1 MSLLRPKRSE
11 NIVKLPNHTI
21 LYGLIL
27 SVVGVFVTL
36 GSATRLYELREFF
49 PLRLPDQVNEYILH
63 YMPFIIGTFITTAAA
78 LAGVIIGL
86 NWMFSGFGYMSRLK
100 AVVRVAGGYYR
111 PEEVSAGLKD
121 GKLLLCDHY
130 PSLLFLLIGRL
141 WANARYVSQISGEV
155 VRWNMRFIWKAVF
168 IGVAIHFIFK
178 IPEAI
183 PSQFVA
189 SGLFSGY
196 VIPSPAPFYFL
207 LLAVCAL
214 KLLIALSLIPLR
226 RPSASREMDS
236 MIVEGK
242 GHPALFFSILE
253 EGSKM
258 FAKSGAPN
266 NILRTPAVKAKD
278 GETVVGTLMES
289 FPEYVRT
296 NSKPSAYVCLATG
309 SIMVLFGFL
318 KILLMQYPTFSVGY
332 EDFFRIH
339 LLSLL
344 TEIVFFLCVVLVGK
358 GFLDHARAML
368 AIYRFR
374 SSLVYVEA
382 KGDFDKRDLP
392 ETKNAASP
400 EPIFNPLSTC
410 AFNVRYFSAEA
421 LSESVTPEGVRE
433 LVGLETSTRL
443 AKDVG
448 KLKFLPFQ
456 VKFVERYPSMWTTEE
471 HTIDQSEDR
480 SLLEAEIIVD
490 SNVAIS
496 SDSTIA

>member
-1 MSLLRPKRSE
+1 MSLFRPKRST

-86 NWMFSGFGYMSRLK
+86 NWIFSGFRYMSRLK
-100 AVVRVAGGYYR
+100 AIFRVAGGYYR

-121 GKLLLCDHY
+121 GKLQLCDHY

-189 SGLFSGY
+189 SGLLSGY

-207 LLAVCAL
+207 LMAVCAL

-242 GHPALFFSILE
+242 GHPALFFAVLE

-258 FAKSGAPN
+258 FSKEGSPN
-266 NILRTPAVKAKD
+266 TILRIRRSKRR
-278 GETVVGTLMES
+278 ME
-289 FPEYVRT
+289 
-296 NSKPSAYVCLATG
+296 K
-309 SIMVLFGFL
+309 
-318 KILLMQYPTFSVGY
+318 Q
-332 EDFFRIH
+332 
-339 LLSLL
+339 SL
-344 TEIVFFLCVVLVGK
+344 
-358 GFLDHARAML
+358 
-368 AIYRFR
+368 
-374 SSLVYVEA
+374 
-382 KGDFDKRDLP
+382 
-392 ETKNAASP
+392 
-400 EPIFNPLSTC
+400 
-410 AFNVRYFSAEA
+410 
-421 LSESVTPEGVRE
+421 
-433 LVGLETSTRL
+433 
-443 AKDVG
+443 
-448 KLKFLPFQ
+448 
-456 VKFVERYPSMWTTEE
+456 E
-471 HTIDQSEDR
+471 H
-480 SLLEAEIIVD
+480 
-490 SNVAIS
+490 
-496 SDSTIA
+496 